1 MLKQEQLNKIAS
13 LIKMKPEDLKAAI
26 EATEEKEIT
35 IDDTLSVLTN
45 TEIDTLKNNEYKAG
59 KEKGTEML
67 IKDTKE
73 KLGLDF
79 QGKTIDGLLDAHGK
93 KVLADAKIEPEKKVT
108 ELTEKIT
115 NLQKTVT
122 EQEAKLAEKDNEVS
136 TVKLNTSLYKEVPG
150 NLPLEADEVITLM
163 KAKGYDFKMVDGKTV
178 AFKDGKELQDKLSN
192 AVPVKDVISS
202 FLTEKKLVSDDG
214 GGSGGS
220 GGRGGGD
227 KGGAGKA
234 TKLSELKAQF
244 AAEGK
249 SLLGG
254 EFSAA
259 VEAAAKENA
268 EFDMNA

>member
-1 MLKQEQLNKIAS
+1 MLKQEHLNKIAS
-13 LIKMKPEDLKAAI
+13 LIKMKPEELKAAI
-26 EATEEKEIT
+26 EATEEKDVT
-35 IDDTLSVLTN
+35 IDDTLTVLSA
-45 TEIDTLKNNEYKAG
+45 TEVDTLKNNEYKAG

-79 QGKTIDGLLDAHGK
+79 QGKTLDGLLDAHGK

-108 ELTEKIT
+108 ELTEKIA

-122 EQEAKLAEKDNEVS
+122 EQETKLAEKDNEVS

-192 AVPVKDVISS
+192 AMPVKDVIGS
-202 FLTEKKLVSDDG
+202 FLTEKKLVG
-214 GGSGGS
+214 EGGSGGGT

-227 KGGAGKA
+227 KGGGSGKA
-234 TKLSELKAQF
+234 SKLSELKAQF

-249 SLLGG
+249 SLLGS

-259 VEAAAKENA
+259 VEAAAKDNT